1 MMRTILRW
9 CVANPAA
16 MNLIMVGTMLVGIVG
31 MLGMRREV
39 FPNFELE
46 IVLISV
52 PYPGASPQE
61 VEQGVCQ
68 KIEEAVRSVEGIKQ
82 MTSVSRE
89 SSGFV
94 ICELEAKADVTKALS
109 EIRSN
114 VDRIPSFPE
123 LTEDPIVQQITFR
136 TPAIRVGIIADDA
149 STRDADLRLREVAEE
164 VRRDLIGLPSVSQ
177 ANIRGELPYQID
189 VEISEETLRKYGLT
203 LKNVAEIIRREN
215 IEIPGGKI
223 QTPSE
228 ALLLRGR
235 NKGLSGAEIAKLPL
249 LTSPEGAV
257 LTVDDLGDVYDGFE
271 DTASFQRVDG
281 KPALLISVDRTKT
294 EDLIKIVDD
303 VKAYSATKELPP
315 GYQLK
320 LWNDTSIDVRER
332 LELLTED
339 GLQGLVL
346 VFIVLAVFLEFRLA
360 YWVATGIP
368 FAILA
373 TCALLFATG
382 ETLNMLTL
390 FSFLLALGILV
401 DDAIVISENFHVH
414 RQMGKSLQQAAIDAT
429 VEVAPSVT
437 AGVLCTVIAFIPLFF
452 VSGVMGKFIACMPF
466 TVIAMLL
473 ISLVEGLTILPA
485 HLGHDGVLKEMAG
498 IVAGLRR
505 SILKWN
511 KVVLVALGLYFAW
524 VLASMGIEFLP
535 KAIRENPSYAKAIE
549 IFTIVR
555 PSFSSFNPVQVFSIA
570 FLLLVAAV
578 FSEQVMLC
586 AHSIFHLTKLAFDQV
601 NKVSSAIVDFCV
613 QRIYLPLLH
622 RAMQNIPIVIAI
634 EFALLTIT
642 LTALSAGLVKRTV
655 FPELDGRAIEA
666 KVTFPDGTPAAITDA
681 AVKQIADAM
690 KRLDAKIAKPGK
702 PLMEVLHES
711 VGQFSGAGMPGAQ
724 ERDSG
729 EYLGSVFVEL
739 AGAEHREYTSAQI
752 VDMWRKETGRIVG
765 AESVLFGAQSM
776 GPGGK
781 DIEFKLVCDEAH
793 WRELEDAAN
802 QTLAQLQKYPAVA
815 DEGDDNFEGKWEYQI
830 KVNDKARSM
839 GISTAELAETIRS
852 AYYGDEVMRLQ
863 RGRHE
868 VKLMVRYPRN
878 ERNNLMSFDRLRI
891 RGNDGLE
898 RPMSEL
904 ADIQIVRG
912 YSEIQRLDQLRAI
925 TISADVLDSGN
936 ANEIVNDLQKNFMPT
951 LFKEHPNITVRWE
964 GQKEQDV
971 ESMTSLGMG
980 ALVAIIA
987 MYLLLVFQL
996 ESLLQ
1001 PLIILYVIPF
1011 AAAGAVW
1018 GHYVMKIDLT
1028 LFGVFGLVA
1037 LMGMVVNDAIVL
1049 LDFINARIKDY
1060 PDEPLMD
1067 AIMEGGR
1074 RRIRPVALN
1083 TVTGVIGIV
1092 PLLADNSFQAQAL
1105 IPMGVSLVFGLSSA
1119 TILGLFIV
1127 PTSYYLLAQ
1136 VLPPKRGRHDDH
1148 YVETHEN
1155 ENFTAGQHTVSL
1167 TDSANRHDRLQG
1179 ENGHGENGHGGNG
1192 HAANGGSKP
1201 PPVVTKVMAE

>member
-16 MNLIMVGTMLVGIVG
+16 MNLMMVGTFLVGIVA
-31 MLGMRREV
+31 LFGMRREV

-46 IVLISV
+46 IVVISV

-61 VEQGVCQ
+61 VEEGVSQ

-89 SSGFV
+89 SSAFV
-94 ICELEAKADVTKALS
+94 VCELMAKADVTKALS

-123 LTEDPIVQQITFR
+123 LTEDPVVQQITFR
-136 TPAIRVGIIADDA
+136 TPAIRVGVIADPTTA
-149 STRDADLRLREVAEE
+149 TGADLRLRDIAEE
-164 VRRDLIGLPSVSQ
+164 VRSDLIGLGSVSQ
-177 ANIRGELPYQID
+177 ATIRGELPYQID
-189 VEISEETLRKYGLT
+189 VELSEDTLRKHGLT
-203 LKNVAEIIRREN
+203 LKGVADLIRREN

-235 NKGLSGAEIAKLPL
+235 NKGLRGTDIAKLPL

-257 LTVDDLGDVYDGFE
+257 LTVADLGQVYDGFE

-281 KPALLISVDRTKT
+281 QPAMLISVDRTKT

-303 VKAYSATKELPP
+303 VKAYAAEKRLPP
-315 GYQLK
+315 GYRLK

-339 GLQGLVL
+339 GLQGLIL

-414 RQMGKSLQQAAIDAT
+414 RQMGKSLQDAAIDAT

-437 AGVLCTVIAFIPLFF
+437 AGVLCTVIAFVPLFF

-473 ISLVEGLTILPA
+473 ISLVEGITILPS
-485 HLGHDGVLKEMAG
+485 HLGHNGVLKEMAG
-498 IVAGLRR
+498 IVGGVRR

-511 KVVLVALGLYFAW
+511 KTILVGLAIFFGLVVF
-524 VLASMGIEFLP
+524 SMCLEFLP
-535 KAIRENPSYAKAIE
+535 KSIRSQPGFQGAVEVLSIL
-549 IFTIVR
+549 R
-555 PSFSSFNPVQVFSIA
+555 PSFNSFNPIQLFSIA
-570 FLLLVAAV
+570 FIFFLASLVA
-578 FSEQVMLC
+578 EQVMLC
-586 AHSIFHLTKLAFDQV
+586 MHSLFHLIKLGFDQV
-601 NKVSSAIVDFCV
+601 NKVADWFVDFSV
-613 QRIYLPLLH
+613 QKIYLPLL
-622 RAMQNIPIVIAI
+622 RLAMNNIPSVIAI
-634 EFALLTIT
+634 EFAILTIT
-642 LTALSAGLVKRTV
+642 VTALSAGLVKRTV
-655 FPELDGRAIEA
+655 FPALDGRAIEA
-666 KVTFPDGTPAAITDA
+666 KITFPDGTPAAVTDA
-681 AVKQIADAM
+681 AVRQVAEAM
-690 KRLDAKIAKPGK
+690 RRLDKKLSKPGK
-702 PLMEVLHES
+702 PPLVEVMHES

-729 EYLGSVFVEL
+729 EFVGSVFAEL
-739 AGAEHREYTSAQI
+739 AGAEARTLTSAQI
-752 VDMWRKETGRIVG
+752 VDLWREETGKVVG
-765 AESVLFGAQSM
+765 AESVVFGAQSM

-781 DIEFKLVCDEAH
+781 DVEFKLVSDESH
-793 WRELEDAAN
+793 WKELEDAAN
-802 QTLAQLQKYPAVA
+802 QTLVQLGKYPAVA

-839 GISTAELAETIRS
+839 GVSTADLAETIRG
-852 AYYGDEVMRLQ
+852 AYYGEEVMRLQ

-878 ERNNLMSFDRLRI
+878 ERNNLISLDRLRV
-891 RGNDGLE
+891 RGGDGLE
-898 RPMSEL
+898 RPISEL

-912 YSEIQRLDQLRAI
+912 YSEIQRVDQQRAI
-925 TISADVLDSGN
+925 TISADVLEGGN
-936 ANEIVNDLQKNFMPT
+936 ANEIVTDLQKKYMPV
-951 LFKEHPNITVRWE
+951 LAASHPHVKVRWE
-964 GQKEQDV
+964 GQKEQDM
-971 ESMTSLGMG
+971 ESMSSLGLG
-980 ALVAIIA
+980 AMVAVLA

-1018 GHYVMKIDLT
+1018 GHYVMGIELT

-1037 LMGMVVNDAIVL
+1037 LMGMVVNDSIVL
-1049 LDFINARIKDY
+1049 LDFINLRLKDY
-1060 PDEPLMD
+1060 PDEPILD

-1092 PLLADNSFQAQAL
+1092 PLLADRSFQAQAL
-1105 IPMGVSLVFGLSSA
+1105 IPMGVSLVFGLSTA

-1127 PTSYYLLAQ
+1127 PTCYYLLAQ
-1136 VLPPKRGRHDDH
+1136 IIPPQRGHH
-1148 YVETHEN
+1148 GGHAAETHEN
-1155 ENFTAGQHTVSL
+1155 ENFTAGNPVVSL
-1167 TDSANRHDRLQG
+1167 SVST
-1179 ENGHGENGHGGNG
+1179 NG
-1192 HAANGGSKP
+1192 HANGHSNGSANGNGAPKAV
-1201 PPVVTKVMAE
+1201 PVATEVLAE

>member
-9 CVANPAA
+9 CVGNPAA
-16 MNLIMVGTMLVGIVG
+16 MNLMMIGAFLVGIVAVF
-31 MLGMRREV
+31 GMRREV
-39 FPNFELE
+39 FPNFDLE

-136 TPAIRVGIIADDA
+136 TPAIRVGVIADA
-149 STRDADLRLREVAEE
+149 STASESDLRLREVAEE
-164 VRRDLIGLPSVSQ
+164 VRSELIALGSVSQ
-177 ANIRGELPYQID
+177 ATIRGELPYQID
-189 VEISEETLRKYGLT
+189 VELSEETLRKYGLT
-203 LKNVAEIIRREN
+203 LKGIADIIRREN

-235 NKGLSGAEIAKLPL
+235 NKGLRGSDIAKLPL
-249 LTSPEGAV
+249 MTSPEGTV
-257 LTVDDLGDVYDGFE
+257 LTVSDLGDVYDGFE

-281 KPALLISVDRTKT
+281 SPALLISVDRTKT
-294 EDLIKIVDD
+294 EDLIRIVDD
-303 VKAYSATKELPP
+303 VKAYAAKKVMPP
-315 GYQLK
+315 GYHLK
-320 LWNDTSIDVRER
+320 LWQDTSIDVRER

-414 RQMGKSLQQAAIDAT
+414 REMGKSLQQAAIDAT

-437 AGVLCTVIAFIPLFF
+437 VGVLCCVIAFVPLFF

-473 ISLVEGLTILPA
+473 ISLAEGLTILPA

-498 IVAGLRR
+498 IVGGIRR

-511 KVVLVALGLYFAW
+511 GAILTALGLYFGL
-524 VLASMGIEFLP
+524 VLFSIAIEFLP
-535 KAIRENPSYAKAIE
+535 TALRNRAGIKEAFDIL
-549 IFTIVR
+549 TIVR
-555 PSFSSFNPVQVFSIA
+555 PSFSSFNPVQLFSIA
-570 FLLLVAAV
+570 FLLFLGALV
-578 FSEQVMLC
+578 SEQAFLC
-586 AHSIFHLTKLAFDQV
+586 MHSLFHFVKLAFDQV
-601 NKVSSAIVDFCV
+601 NKLADLFVDFSV
-613 QRIYLPLLH
+613 QRIYLPLLQV
-622 RAMQNIPIVIAI
+622 AMRNIPTVIAI
-634 EFALLTIT
+634 EFAILTIT
-642 LTALSAGLVKRTV
+642 ATALSAGLVKRTV
-655 FPELDGRAIEA
+655 FPQLDGRAIEA
-666 KVTFPDGTPAAITDA
+666 KITFPDGTPAAITDA
-681 AVKQIADAM
+681 AVRQVAEAM
-690 KRLDAKIAKPGK
+690 SRLDEKLSTPGK
-702 PLMEVLHES
+702 PLVHVMHES

-729 EYLGSVFVEL
+729 EFVGSVFAEL
-739 AGAEHREYTSAQI
+739 AGAEDRSLTSMQI
-752 VDMWRKETGRIVG
+752 VDLWREEAGKIIG
-765 AESVLFGAQSM
+765 AESVVFGAQSM

-781 DIEFKLVCDEAH
+781 DVEFKLVAEETH
-793 WRELEDAAN
+793 WRELEDAA
-802 QTLAQLQKYPAVA
+802 TKILAQLGTYSSVA
-815 DEGDDNFEGKWEYQI
+815 DEGDDNYEGKWEYQI
-830 KVNDKARSM
+830 KVNEKARSM
-839 GISTAELAETIRS
+839 GVSTADLAETIRS
-852 AYYGDEVMRLQ
+852 AYYGEEVMRLQ

-878 ERNNLMSFDRLRI
+878 ERNNLVSLDRLRI
-891 RGNDGLE
+891 RGTDGLE
-898 RPMSEL
+898 RPISEL

-925 TISADVLDSGN
+925 TIAADVLEGGN
-936 ANEIVNDLQKNFMPT
+936 ANEIVTDLQTKFMPT
-951 LFKEHPNITVRWE
+951 IFKDHPNVKVRWE
-964 GQKEQDV
+964 GQKEQDI
-971 ESMTSLGMG
+971 ESMSSLGLG
-980 ALVAIIA
+980 ALVAVIA

-1018 GHYVMKIDLT
+1018 GHYVMGIDLT

-1037 LMGMVVNDAIVL
+1037 LMGMVVNDSIVL
-1049 LDFINARIKDY
+1049 LDFINARLKDY
-1060 PDEPLMD
+1060 PDEPLIE

-1092 PLLADNSFQAQAL
+1092 PLLADHSFQAQAL
-1105 IPMGVSLVFGLSSA
+1105 IPMGVSLVFGLSAA

-1136 VLPPKRGRHDDH
+1136 VIPPTRGRHAEH
-1148 YVETHEN
+1148 YVETREN
-1155 ENFTAGQHTVSL
+1155 ENFTAGQLPVSL
-1167 TDSANRHDRLQG
+1167 NGSANG
-1179 ENGHGENGHGGNG
+1179 NGNG
-1192 HAANGGSKP
+1192 HAHDNGAAKP
-1201 PPVVTKVMAE
+1201 NPVATEVLAE

>member
-1 MMRTILRW
+1 MMRMILRW
-9 CVANPAA
+9 CVSNPAA
-16 MNLIMVGTMLVGIVG
+16 MNLLMVGTFLVGGVAI
-31 MLGMRREV
+31 LGMRREV

-82 MTSVSRE
+82 MTSISRE

-94 ICELEAKADVTKALS
+94 ICELEAKVNATKVLS

-123 LTEDPIVQQITFR
+123 LTEDPVVQQVTFR
-136 TPAIRVGIIADDA
+136 TPAIRVGIIADDG
-149 STRDADLRLREVAEE
+149 STTGADLRLREIAEQ
-164 VRRDLIGLPSVSQ
+164 VRADLIGLPSVSQ

-189 VEISEETLRKYGLT
+189 VEISEETLRKHGLT
-203 LKNVAEIIRREN
+203 LKGVAEIIRREN
-215 IEIPGGKI
+215 VEIPGGKI

-228 ALLLRGR
+228 SLLLRGR
-235 NKGLSGAEIAKLPL
+235 NKGLRGSDIAKIPL

-294 EDLIKIVDD
+294 EDLIRIVDD
-303 VKAYSATKELPP
+303 VKAYAAAKQLPP
-315 GYQLK
+315 GYTLK

-414 RQMGKSLQQAAIDAT
+414 RQMGKSLQDAAIDAT

-437 AGVLCTVIAFIPLFF
+437 AGVLCTVIAFVPLFF

-473 ISLVEGLTILPA
+473 ISLAEGLTILPA
-485 HLGHDGVLKEMAG
+485 HLGHNGVLKEMAG
-498 IVAGLRR
+498 IVGGIRR
-505 SILKWN
+505 ALMGWN
-511 KVVLVALGLYFAW
+511 KIILVALGMFFLL
-524 VLASMGIEFLP
+524 VMASMFLEVLP
-535 KAIRENPSYAKAIE
+535 ESLKTQPAAAKAIE
-549 IFTIVR
+549 LFRVLR
-555 PSFSSFNPVQVFSIA
+555 PSFSNFNPIQLFTVAFLVLIAALVAEQVF
-570 FLLLVAAV
+570 
-578 FSEQVMLC
+578 LC
-586 AHSIFHLTKLAFDQV
+586 MHSIFHLIKLAFDQV
-601 NKVSSAIVDFCV
+601 NKVADWFVDFSV
-613 QRIYLPLLH
+613 QRIYLPLLK
-622 RAMQNIPIVIAI
+622 RAMQNIPAVIAI

-642 LTALSAGLVKRTV
+642 ATALSAGLVKRTV

-666 KVTFPDGTPAAITDA
+666 KITFPDGTAAATTDA
-681 AVKQIADAM
+681 AVRQVAGAM
-690 KRLDAKIAKPGK
+690 KRLDAKLSKPGK
-702 PLMEVLHES
+702 PLVEVMHES
-711 VGQFSGAGMPGAQ
+711 IGQFSGAGMPGAQ

-729 EYLGSVFVEL
+729 EFVGSVFAEL
-739 AGAEHREYTSAQI
+739 AGAENRSLTSAQI
-752 VDMWRKETGRIVG
+752 VEMWREEAGPIVG
-765 AESVLFGAQSM
+765 AESVVFGAQSM

-781 DIEFKLVCDEAH
+781 DIEFKLVSDEAH
-793 WRELEDAAN
+793 WQELEAASKKI
-802 QTLAQLQKYPAVA
+802 LAQLGTYSSVA
-815 DEGDDNFEGKWEYQI
+815 DEADDNFTGKWEYQI
-830 KVNDKARSM
+830 KVNDKARTM
-839 GISTAELAETIRS
+839 GVSTADLAETIR
-852 AYYGDEVMRLQ
+852 AAFYGEEVMRLQ

-878 ERNNLMSFDRLRI
+878 ERNNLIALDRLRV
-891 RGNDGLE
+891 RANDGLE
-898 RPMSEL
+898 RPISEL

-912 YSEIQRLDQLRAI
+912 YSEIQRLDQQRAI
-925 TISADVLDSGN
+925 TISADVLEGGN
-936 ANEIVNDLQKNFMPT
+936 ANDIVTDLQTNFMPA
-951 LFKEHPNITVRWE
+951 LFKDYPHVKVRWE

-971 ESMTSLGMG
+971 ESMSSLGLG
-980 ALVAIIA
+980 ALVALIV
-987 MYLLLVFQL
+987 MYFLLVFQL

-1037 LMGMVVNDAIVL
+1037 LMGMVVNDSIVL
-1049 LDFINARIKDY
+1049 LDFINARLKDY

-1105 IPMGVSLVFGLSSA
+1105 IPMGVSLVFGLSTA

-1136 VLPPKRGRHDDH
+1136 VLPPKRGRYDEHH
-1148 YVETHEN
+1148 AETHEN
-1155 ENFTAGQHTVSL
+1155 ENFTSQPASVTL
-1167 TDSANRHDRLQG
+1167 
-1179 ENGHGENGHGGNG
+1179 NGSTNG
-1192 HAANGGSKP
+1192 HATNGHSNGAKGAAKP
-1201 PPVVTKVMAE
+1201 LPVASEVLAE

>member
-9 CVANPAA
+9 CVSNPAA
-16 MNLIMVGTMLVGIVG
+16 MNLMMVGTFLIGGVA

-94 ICELEAKADVTKALS
+94 ICELEAKVNATKALS

-123 LTEDPIVQQITFR
+123 LTEDPVVQQITFR
-136 TPAIRVGIIADDA
+136 TPAIRVGIIADPTTA
-149 STRDADLRLREVAEE
+149 AGSDLRLREIAEQ
-164 VRRDLIGLPSVSQ
+164 VRADLIDLSSVSQ

-189 VEISEETLRKYGLT
+189 VELSEETLRKYGLT
-203 LKNVAEIIRREN
+203 LKGVADIIRREN

-235 NKGLSGAEIAKLPL
+235 NKGLRGSDIAKLPL

-281 KPALLISVDRTKT
+281 KPALLVSVDRTKT

-303 VKAYSATKELPP
+303 VKAYAAKKELPP
-315 GYQLK
+315 GYSLK
-320 LWNDTSIDVRER
+320 LWQDTSIDVRER

-373 TCALLFATG
+373 TCGLLFATG

-414 RQMGKSLQQAAIDAT
+414 REMGKSLQQAAIDAT

-437 AGVLCTVIAFIPLFF
+437 AGVLCTVIAFVPLFF

-498 IVAGLRR
+498 IVGGMRRRVAG
-505 SILKWN
+505 WP
-511 KVVLVALGLYFAW
+511 KVILVALGLFFSL
-524 VLASMGIEFLP
+524 VMASMFLESLPVQVKAVPAVEKTIEVFRVL
-535 KAIRENPSYAKAIE
+535 
-549 IFTIVR
+549 R
-555 PSFSSFNPVQVFSIA
+555 PSFSHFNPVQLFTVA
-570 FLLLVAAV
+570 FLFFIAALV
-578 FSEQVMLC
+578 SEQVLLC
-586 AHSIFHLTKLAFDQV
+586 MHSIFHLVKLAFDQV
-601 NKVSSAIVDFCV
+601 NKVADAFVDFSV
-613 QRIYLPLLH
+613 QRIYLPLL
-622 RAMQNIPIVIAI
+622 RLSMKNIPAVIAI
-634 EFALLTIT
+634 EFAILTIT
-642 LTALSAGLVKRTV
+642 LTAMSAGLVKRTV
-655 FPELDGRAIEA
+655 FPDLDGRAIEA
-666 KVTFPDGTPAAITDA
+666 KITFPDGTTAAITDA
-681 AVKQIADAM
+681 AVRQVADAM
-690 KRLDAKIAKPGK
+690 KRLDAKLSQPGR
-702 PLMEVLHES
+702 PLVEVLHES

-729 EYLGSVFVEL
+729 EFVGSVFAEL
-739 AGAEHREYTSAQI
+739 AGAENRSYTSAQI
-752 VDMWRKETGRIVG
+752 IEMWRKETGKIVG
-765 AESVLFGAQSM
+765 AESVVFGAQAM

-781 DIEFKLVCDEAH
+781 DVEFKLVSDETH
-793 WRELEDAAN
+793 WRELESAADEI
-802 QTLAQLQKYPAVA
+802 LAHLGKYPSIA
-815 DEGDDNFEGKWEYQI
+815 DETDDNFTGKWEYQI

-839 GISTAELAETIRS
+839 GVSTEELAQTIR
-852 AYYGDEVMRLQ
+852 AAFYGEEVMRLQ

-878 ERNNLMSFDRLRI
+878 ERNNLIALDRLRV
-891 RGNDGLE
+891 RASDGLE
-898 RPMSEL
+898 RPISEL

-912 YSEIQRLDQLRAI
+912 YSEIQRLDQQRAI
-925 TISADVLDSGN
+925 TISADVLEGGN
-936 ANEIVNDLQKNFMPT
+936 ANEIVGDLQANFMPALYQT
-951 LFKEHPNITVRWE
+951 HPHVKVRWE

-971 ESMTSLGMG
+971 ESMTSLGLG
-980 ALVAIIA
+980 ALVALIA

-1037 LMGMVVNDAIVL
+1037 LMGMVVNDSIVL
-1049 LDFINARIKDY
+1049 LDFINARLKDY
-1060 PDEPLMD
+1060 PDEPIMD

-1092 PLLADNSFQAQAL
+1092 PLLADHSFQAQAL
-1105 IPMGVSLVFGLSSA
+1105 IPMGVSLVFGLSTA
-1119 TILGLFIV
+1119 TVLGLFIV

-1136 VLPPKRGRHDDH
+1136 VIPPTRGRLGEHHVDTHD
-1148 YVETHEN
+1148 HEG
-1155 ENFTAGQHTVSL
+1155 FAPASHGPSL
-1167 TDSANRHDRLQG
+1167 NGSSNGHSANGHS
-1179 ENGHGENGHGGNG
+1179 NGHSNG
-1192 HAANGGSKP
+1192 AAKP
-1201 PPVVTKVMAE
+1201 VPVATEVLAE

>member
-16 MNLIMVGTMLVGIVG
+16 MNLMMFGTCLVGLVAV
-31 MLGMRREV
+31 MGMRREV

-94 ICELEAKADVTKALS
+94 ICELEAKVDPTKALS

-136 TPAIRVGIIADDA
+136 TAAIRVGVIGEPTDA
-149 STRDADLRLREVAEE
+149 TGADLRLREVAEE
-164 VRRDLIGLPSVSQ
+164 VRRELIGLSSVSQ

-189 VEISEETLRKYGLT
+189 VELSEETLRKYGLT
-203 LKNVAEIIRREN
+203 LKGVADLIRREN

-228 ALLLRGR
+228 ALLLRGM
-235 NKGLSGAEIAKLPL
+235 NKGLRGSDIAKLPL
-249 LTSPEGAV
+249 LSSPEGAV

-281 KPALLISVDRTKT
+281 APALLISVDRTKT
-294 EDLIKIVDD
+294 EDLIRIVDE
-303 VKAYSATKELPP
+303 VKQYAANKVMPP
-315 GYQLK
+315 GYHLK
-320 LWNDTSIDVRER
+320 LWEDTSIDVRER

-339 GLQGLVL
+339 GLQGLIL

-414 RQMGKSLQQAAIDAT
+414 REKGKSLQQAAIDAT
-429 VEVAPSVT
+429 IEVAPSVT
-437 AGVLCTVIAFIPLFF
+437 AGVLCTVIAFVPLFF

-485 HLGHDGVLKEMAG
+485 HLGHNGVLKEMAG
-498 IVAGLRR
+498 IVAGMRR
-505 SILKWN
+505 AMMKWN
-511 KVVLVALGLYFAW
+511 GAVLTALGLFVGL
-524 VLASMGIEFLP
+524 VLFSIAIEFLP
-535 KAIRENPSYAKAIE
+535 DDVRKQPGFKKAVDVLAIL
-549 IFTIVR
+549 R
-555 PSFSSFNPVQVFSIA
+555 PSFNNFNPIQLFSIA
-570 FLLLVAAV
+570 LFLFIGALI
-578 FSEQVMLC
+578 SEQVLLC
-586 AHSIFHLTKLAFDQV
+586 MHSIFHLTKLLFDQV
-601 NKVSSAIVDFCV
+601 NKLADIFVNFSV
-613 QRIYLPLLH
+613 QRVYLPLL
-622 RAMQNIPIVIAI
+622 RLAMRNIPTVIAI

-642 LTALSAGLVKRTV
+642 ATAMSAGLVKRTV
-655 FPELDGRAIEA
+655 FPQLDGRAIEA
-666 KVTFPDGTPAAITDA
+666 KITFPDGTPAAVTDA
-681 AVKQIADAM
+681 AVRQVAEAM
-690 KRLDAKIAKPGK
+690 KRLDEKLSKPGK
-702 PLMEVLHES
+702 RLVQVLHES

-729 EYLGSVFVEL
+729 EFVGSVFAEL
-739 AGAEHREYTSAQI
+739 AGAEDRSLTSMQI
-752 VDMWRKETGRIVG
+752 VDLWREEAGKIVG
-765 AESVLFGAQSM
+765 AESVVFGAQAM

-781 DIEFKLVCDEAH
+781 DIEFKLVADEAH

-802 QTLAQLQKYPAVA
+802 KTLAQLGTYASVA

-839 GISTAELAETIRS
+839 GVSTADLAETIRS
-852 AYYGDEVMRLQ
+852 AYYGEEVMRLQ

-878 ERNNLMSFDRLRI
+878 ERNNLVSLDRLRI

-898 RPMSEL
+898 RPISEL

-925 TISADVLDSGN
+925 TIFADVLEGGN
-936 ANEIVNDLQKNFMPT
+936 ANEITADLQAKFMPS
-951 LFKEHPNITVRWE
+951 LAKDHPNVKVRWE
-964 GQKEQDV
+964 GQKEQDI
-971 ESMTSLGMG
+971 ESMTSLGLG
-980 ALVAIIA
+980 AIVAVLA

-996 ESLLQ
+996 ESLIQ

-1037 LMGMVVNDAIVL
+1037 LMGMVVNDSIVL

-1105 IPMGVSLVFGLSSA
+1105 IPMGVSLVFGLSTA
-1119 TILGLFIV
+1119 TVLGLFIV

-1136 VLPPKRGRHDDH
+1136 VLPPRRGHHGDH

-1155 ENFTAGQHTVSL
+1155 ENFTTGQAPSVSL
-1167 TDSANRHDRLQG
+1167 NGSS
-1179 ENGHGENGHGGNG
+1179 NGHSGNG
-1192 HAANGGSKP
+1192 HPHTNGAAKP
-1201 PPVVTKVMAE
+1201 SPVASEALAE